1 MTMAE
6 KNDFDRFID
15 GELDLATSF
24 WGFLVV
30 GGIVVG
36 FISGFLMEAVW
47 SGFVIIV
54 IIYTLLAVGGT
65 WASAEK
71 YKIKKTQNKQSIV
84 WGILAQI
91 YCVISVVGLIAV
103 IYDTFIA

>member
-1 MTMAE
+1 MAE

-30 GGIVVG
+30 GGFAVG

-47 SGFVIIV
+47 SGLIFASV
-54 IIYTLLAVGGT
+54 IYTLLAVGGT
-65 WASAEK
+65 WTSAEK
-71 YKIKKTQNKQSIV
+71 YKIKKTENKQSII

-91 YCVISVVGLIAV
+91 YCVINVVSYIAF
-103 IYDTFIA
+103 IYEIFFA

>member
-1 MTMAE
+1 MAMAE
-6 KNDFDRFID
+6 KNDFERFMD

-30 GGIVVG
+30 GGFVVG

-47 SGFVIIV
+47 SGLVIISV
-54 IIYTLLAVGGT
+54 IYTLVAVGGT
-65 WASAEK
+65 WTSAEK
-71 YKIKKTQNKQSIV
+71 YKIKKTQNKQSII

-91 YCVISVVGLIAV
+91 YCVLSVVVSIALFYE
-103 IYDTFIA
+103 ILFF

>member
-1 MTMAE
+1 MAMAE
-6 KNDFDRFID
+6 KNDFDRFLD
-15 GELDLATSF
+15 GDIDLATSF

-30 GGIVVG
+30 GGFVVG

-47 SGFVIIV
+47 SGFIIAT

-65 WASAEK
+65 WTSAEK
-71 YKIKKTQNKQSIV
+71 YKIKKTQNKQSII

-91 YCVISVVGLIAV
+91 YCVVSIVGLIAI
-103 IYDTFIA
+103 IYDTFFV

>member
-47 SGFVIIV
+47 SGFVIVV

-71 YKIKKTQNKQSIV
+71 YKIKKTQNKQSII

-91 YCVISVVGLIAV
+91 VCVLNVISVIGMLV
-103 IYDTFIA
+103 DMF